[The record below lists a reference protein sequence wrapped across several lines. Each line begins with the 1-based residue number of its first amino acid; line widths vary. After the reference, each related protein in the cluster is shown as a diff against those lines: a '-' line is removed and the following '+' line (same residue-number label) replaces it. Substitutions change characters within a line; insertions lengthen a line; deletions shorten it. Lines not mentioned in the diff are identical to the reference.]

1 MGQTATTEAMPIWRS
16 DAQPALLYF
25 LFYDAHMRTA
35 SAIAQRFG
43 LSRQQV
49 STEARRLTAAGII
62 RQEVVG
68 RNKLLAVVDDHP
80 AINALRTL
88 VDLTVGPL
96 VDLKRLYVVD
106 GVERVLVFGSW
117 ARRHLGEPGPT
128 PRDVDVLVVGT
139 PDDYAVT
146 SLCLD
151 LSGQYGVEVSPMIV
165 SSDEFASRGRN
176 RILDQIASG
185 PLVEVRQ

>member
-1 MGQTATTEAMPIWRS
+1 LDNRFPLTSATPQARYGSEGQVGPTQTGATPPKWG
-16 DAQPALLYF
+16 Q
-25 LFYDAHMRTA
+25 
-35 SAIAQRFG
+35 
-43 LSRQQV
+43 
-49 STEARRLTAAGII
+49 I
-62 RQEVVG
+62 RPSFSVVG
-68 RNKLLAVVDDHP
+68 RNKVLAVVDGHL
-80 AINALRTL
+80 ALSALRTL
-88 VDLTVGPL
+88 VDLTIGPL
-96 VDLKRLYVVD
+96 VDLEHLYDVD

-146 SLCLD
+146 SVCLD

-165 SSDEFASRGRN
+165 SSDEFATRGRN
-176 RILDQIASG
+176 PILDQIASG